1 MNTTLRIAK
10 YAVRDLMRS
19 RWLAAYAAFFLVA
32 TFALLQ
38 FSDNEAKAMLSLVN
52 VVLLIVPLANVVFG
66 TMYLQS
72 SREFVELLLAQPIRR
87 RQLFSG
93 LYLGLTAPV
102 SLAVVAGIGVPLVA
116 MGAAR
121 ETLAEGAML
130 AVMATA
136 LGAVF
141 TGIGAVVAYGFEE
154 RVRGIVAAIGTWLLL
169 AVVYD
174 AVVIMA
180 ATRLA
185 EYPIERPM
193 LAAMFANPID
203 LARLVMLTRFDVA
216 ALLGYTGAL
225 FQQLLGGATGLAIA
239 LTVFLA
245 WTALPALLG
254 ARLFHRKDF

>member
-1 MNTTLRIAK
+1 
-10 YAVRDLMRS
+10 
-19 RWLAAYAAFFLVA
+19 
-32 TFALLQ
+32 
-38 FSDNEAKAMLSLVN
+38 
-52 VVLLIVPLANVVFG
+52 
-66 TMYLQS
+66 
-72 SREFVELLLAQPIRR
+72 
-87 RQLFSG
+87 
-93 LYLGLTAPV
+93 
-102 SLAVVAGIGVPLVA
+102 
-116 MGAAR
+116 
-121 ETLAEGAML
+121 
-130 AVMATA
+130 
-136 LGAVF
+136 
-141 TGIGAVVAYGFEE
+141 
-154 RVRGIVAAIGTWLLL
+154 
-169 AVVYD
+169 
-174 AVVIMA
+174 MA

>member
-1 MNTTLRIAK
+1 MNTTLRIAG
-10 YAVRDLMRS
+10 YAARDVARS
-19 RWLAAYAAFFLVA
+19 RWLIAYTAFFALA
-32 TFALLQ
+32 TLALLE
-38 FSDNEAKAMLSLVN
+38 FSDSSAKAMLSLVN
-52 VVLLIVPLANVVFG
+52 VVLLIVPLTNVVFG

-87 RQLFSG
+87 RQLYTG
-93 LYLGLTAPV
+93 LMMGLATPI
-102 SLAVVAGIGVPLVA
+102 SLAVVVGIIGPMAFRGSSAQTVAAGALLA
-116 MGAAR
+116 LLAA
-121 ETLAEGAML
+121 
-130 AVMATA
+130 A

-141 TGIGAVVAYGFEE
+141 TGFAAVVAYGIED
-154 RVRGIVAAIGTWLLL
+154 RVRGIVAAITTWLML

-174 AVVIMA
+174 AVVIMV

-193 LAAMFANPID
+193 LVAMFANPID

-225 FQQLLGGATGLAIA
+225 FRSFLGGATGTLVAIVVISLWA
-239 LTVFLA
+239 TV
-245 WTALPALLG
+245 PALFG

>member
-1 MNTTLRIAK
+1 MSVTMRIAA
-10 YAVRDLMRS
+10 YAVRDLARS
-19 RWLAAYAAFFLVA
+19 RWLAGYAAFFMLA

-38 FSDNEAKAMLSLVN
+38 FSDSQAKAMLSLVN

-87 RQLFSG
+87 RQLFAG
-93 LYLGLTAPV
+93 LFFGLATPV
-102 SLAVVAGIGVPLVA
+102 SLAVIGGIGVPLAV
-116 MGAAR
+116 MGASR
-121 ETLAEGAML
+121 ETLAAGAVL
-130 AVMATA
+130 ALMAAA

-141 TGIGAVVAYGFEE
+141 TGIAAVVAYGFED
-154 RVRGIVAAIGTWLLL
+154 RVRGIVAAIGVWLSF

-174 AVVIMA
+174 ALVIMV
-180 ATRLA
+180 ATRFA

-193 LAAMFANPID
+193 LVAMFANPID

-225 FQQLLGGATGLAIA
+225 FQQLLGGVPGLIVAI
-239 LTVFLA
+239 TVFTLWA
-245 WTALPALLG
+245 TLPALYG

>member
-141 TGIGAVVAYGFEE
+141 
-154 RVRGIVAAIGTWLLL
+154 
-169 AVVYD
+169 
-174 AVVIMA
+174 
-180 ATRLA
+180 
-185 EYPIERPM
+185 
-193 LAAMFANPID
+193 
-203 LARLVMLTRFDVA
+203 
-216 ALLGYTGAL
+216 
-225 FQQLLGGATGLAIA
+225 QQLLGGATGLAIV

>member
-1 MNTTLRIAK
+1 MTTTLRIAS
-10 YAVRDLMRS
+10 YAVRDLARS
-19 RWLAAYAAFFLVA
+19 RWLAAYAAFFAIA
-32 TFALLQ
+32 TFALIQ

-87 RQLFSG
+87 RQLFAG
-93 LYLGLTAPV
+93 LYLGLAAPV
-102 SLAVVAGIGVPLVA
+102 SLAVVAGIGLPLVF
-116 MGAAR
+116 MGASR
-121 ETLAEGAML
+121 ETLATGAVL
-130 AVMATA
+130 ALMAAA

-141 TGIGAVVAYGFEE
+141 TGIAAVVAYAFED
-154 RVRGIVAAIGTWLLL
+154 RVRGIVTAIGSWLLL

-174 AVVIMA
+174 ALVIMA

-203 LARLVMLTRFDVA
+203 LARLVMLSQFDVA

-225 FQQLLGGATGLAIA
+225 FQRFLGGASGFVVA
-239 LTVFLA
+239 LTVFTLWA
-245 WTALPALLG
+245 TLPALYG